1 MSIEET
7 SRWGRVVGV
16 GLLLWG
22 GLTLLSSGT
31 ATAILWKLP
40 MFDQIADESDLSPS
54 SNLLLSG
61 KVKELIA
68 KPDVAAN
75 SGWFC

>member
-1 MSIEET
+1 MGPSGCAGGW
-7 SRWGRVVGV
+7 SRPSAMGRSDFTVIRHRD
-16 GLLLWG
+16 
-22 GLTLLSSGT
+22 SDSFE
-31 ATAILWKLP
+31 LP

-61 KVKELIA
+61 KVKELTA